1 MGWRPQMRLSK
12 TEDVAMGVVLSARRC
27 SISWR
32 SLGMRLR
39 FVLASVLALWLAGT
53 APRTAFAHAVPV
65 TSSPAPNAMLS
76 EGPREITVR
85 FSERVEAR
93 ASSLEVF
100 DARGSRI
107 DAGNAVVDTA
117 DPWLYRVTLQPVAA
131 GVYTISWRVM
141 SADDGHVTE
150 GSYVFAVGETASVA
164 PSMPGQTAAVA
175 WWPEPLVRWFGILSA
190 VALLGMLTTPLVFR
204 REGPSRAPRLSM
216 MLPWACA
223 IVVSGGITLFLKAHQ
238 ISPTHDI
245 WTGLG
250 ALMPTAIG
258 RVWAAKIALTVL
270 LVGTLAAYWRARRHR
285 TGLWSLGI
293 VLSLLT
299 LMIDGLVSH
308 SAATVELRS
317 LAVGAQ
323 MVHLLGIALWVGGL
337 GYFATLFWW
346 GSHRDRSLVYQ
357 LAWALPAF
365 SLLAAAAV
373 GLLTLSGI
381 YLARLHLG
389 SIADLASTA
398 YGRILFAKLAIV
410 ALMSALGGYHQFV
423 VHRRILASLNR
434 PPEHG
439 DRVSRRFR
447 WTLRLEA
454 LLGLLT
460 LLLAAYLG
468 TTSPPH
474 MAMSTTPEPFR
485 HEREV
490 GEAKLM
496 LEVWPFRPGLN
507 TIRLTLI
514 DRAGQPL
521 RNATAAML
529 QLQPTQVDVGPVA
542 VTLDLESPGRF
553 VKTGPFLGM
562 EGQWRGRLTVQQAG
576 GYDLHDRFELLLPG
590 NGVQHAHDVSP
601 APVDAVMGLVTIGI
615 AAMTILLLIT
625 SRRKLNRAQRLIEF
639 TRRDPVHHPTK
650 R

>member
-1 MGWRPQMRLSK
+1 MRLSK
-12 TEDVAMGVVLSARRC
+12 REDVDRRVVRSAQRR
-27 SISWR
+27 STSRR
-32 SLGMRLR
+32 SLDMRLR
-39 FVLASVLALWLAGT
+39 LVFASILALWLAGA
-53 APRTAFAHAVPV
+53 APRAAFAHAVPV
-65 TSSPAPNAMLS
+65 TSSPAPNANLS

-93 ASSLEVF
+93 ASSLQVF

-117 DPWLYRVTLQPVAA
+117 DPRLYRVTLQPVAA

-150 GSYVFAVGETASVA
+150 GSYVFAVGEVASVA
-164 PSMPGQTAAVA
+164 PSMSGQAAAVA
-175 WWPEPLVRWFGILSA
+175 WWPEPLVRWFGMLGA

-204 REGPSRAPRLSM
+204 REGLSRAPRLSM
-216 MLPWACA
+216 VLPWACA

-258 RVWAAKIALTVL
+258 RVWVAKVALTVL
-270 LVGTLAAYWRARRHR
+270 LVGALAAYWRARSHR
-285 TGLWSLGI
+285 TWLWSLGI
-293 VLSLLT
+293 VLALLI
-299 LMIDGLVSH
+299 LASDGLVSH
-308 SAATVELRS
+308 SAATVELRG

-323 MVHLLGIALWVGGL
+323 MVHLLGMALWVGGL

-346 GSHRDRSLVYQ
+346 GSLHDGPLVYE

-389 SIADLASTA
+389 SIADLASTS
-398 YGRILFAKLAIV
+398 YGRILLAKLAIV

-423 VHRRILASLNR
+423 VHRRILGSLNR

-439 DRVSRRFR
+439 DRVGRRFR
-447 WTLRLEA
+447 RTLRLEA

-460 LLLAAYLG
+460 LLLAACLG

-496 LEVWPFRPGLN
+496 LEIWPFRPGLN
-507 TIRLTLI
+507 TIRLTVT

-521 RNATAAML
+521 RTATAAML

-542 VTLDLESPGRF
+542 VTLDQESPGRF

-590 NGVQHAHDVSP
+590 NADQHAHKASST
-601 APVDAVMGLVTIGI
+601 PVDAVMGLVAIGI
-615 AAMTILLLIT
+615 VAMTTLLVIM
-625 SRRKLNRAQRLIEF
+625 SRRKLDRALRLTEF
-639 TRRDPVHHPTK
+639 TRQAPVHHPN
-650 R
+650 RR